1 LPNSPLFFLDAIPSS
16 SKKSFSQTV
25 ATSLSEDG
33 TKRSTLQS
41 AKQKFVQFLIKLGQ
55 LIVPSDRNKPP
66 SSLPFKEL
74 LPFFCGEIFNL
85 ILEI

>member
-1 LPNSPLFFLDAIPSS
+1 
-16 SKKSFSQTV
+16 V
-25 ATSLSEDG
+25 ATNFSGDG

-55 LIVPSDRNKPP
+55 LIVPSDRNKAP
-66 SSLPFKEL
+66 SSLPFKE

-85 ILEI
+85 IQEI